1 LDIKTQIMKRYN
13 ERNIGNYTLEGVVKN
28 RRTSKAKISVEEI
41 AFAKAVLE
49 QVYNSLEFDQ
59 ELSEHGHLHDDSC
72 WTDGGRFMICLTGA
86 QKDLLSDILYDRKF

>member
-1 LDIKTQIMKRYN
+1 MKRYN
-13 ERNIGNYTLEGVVKN
+13 ERNIGTYSLDSGVKA
-28 RRTSKAKISVEEI
+28 RKTRKAKISPSEI

-59 ELSEHGHLHDDSC
+59 ELSEHGHLHNDSR
-72 WTDGGRFMICLTGA
+72 WTDGGRFTICLTGA